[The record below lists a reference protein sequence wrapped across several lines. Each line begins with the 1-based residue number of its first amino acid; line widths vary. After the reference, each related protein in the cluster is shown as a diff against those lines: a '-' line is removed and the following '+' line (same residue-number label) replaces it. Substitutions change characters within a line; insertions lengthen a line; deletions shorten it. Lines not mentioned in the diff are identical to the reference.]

1 MSSQNSVQ
9 SAGGNKSKYQS
20 GMLPGAEG
28 EKSNLPARHR
38 LVKAWMVIFQASTI
52 VGIIALMVLLVKII
66 NDSFGY
72 AIIVYKTDPATLAES
87 ATPIEDLTKNDLI
100 AILQVNITSG
110 RYQTLIKERPP
121 EDLSQREVLELVIT
135 EVAEPKVGAT
145 FTLYES
151 IFQKDEIIQYAIDTF
166 PAGFLE
172 FRNWVSLDFVTS
184 PQSSDPLVAGVR
196 NAILGSLFT
205 IFVAM
210 LFAVPMGVMAAI
222 YLEEYARD
230 NWINRVIRTNINNL
244 AGVPSII
251 YGILG
256 LAVFVRALEPVTSGT
271 LFGFSDPTIANG
283 RTILSAGLTLGLL
296 ILPLVIINAQEA
308 IRAVPRSLREASFGL
323 GGTKWQTVWYHV
335 LPNAISGTLTGTILA
350 MSRAIGETAPL
361 VVIGASTF
369 ITFDPSSPFSKF
381 TTLPIQIYQW
391 TARPQDV
398 WRNLAAAAIIVL
410 LILLLAMNA
419 IAIYLRNRYSRRLA

>member
-1 MSSQNSVQ
+1 MSSQSPTQ
-9 SAGGNKSKYQS
+9 PPSRKKTKHQA
-20 GMLPGAEG
+20 GMLPGSED
-28 EKSNLPARHR
+28 EVSNLPSRHR
-38 LVKAWMVIFQASTI
+38 LGAAWMVVFQISTV
-52 VGIIALMVLLVKII
+52 VGIIALMVLLIKII

-72 AIIVYKTDPATLAES
+72 AIIIYKTAPATFIKS
-87 ATPIEDLTKNDLI
+87 ATPIEELTKNDLI
-100 AILQVNITSG
+100 AILQENITSG
-110 RYQTLIKERPP
+110 RYNFLNSELPF
-121 EDLSQREVLELVIT
+121 EDRTQAELQDLVIV
-135 EVAEPKVGAT
+135 EVAKPRVARA

-151 IFQKDEIIQYAIDTF
+151 IFQKGEIIQFAVDNF
-166 PAGFLE
+166 PGGFLS
-172 FRNWVSLDFVTS
+172 FRNWISLDFITS
-184 PQSSDPLVAGVR
+184 PQSSDPLNAGVR

-205 IFVAM
+205 IFIAM
-210 LFAVPMGVMAAI
+210 LFAVPMGIMSAI
-222 YLEEYARD
+222 YLEEYASD
-230 NWINRVIRTNINNL
+230 NWINRIIRTNINNL

-256 LAVFVRALEPVTSGT
+256 LAVFVRVLEPITSGT
-271 LFGFSDPTIANG
+271 VFGFSDPTTANG

-296 ILPLVIINAQEA
+296 VLPLVIINAQEA

-335 LPNAISGTLTGTILA
+335 LPNAIPGTLTGTILA

-381 TTLPIQIYQW
+381 TTLPSQIYQW

-398 WRNLAAAAIIVL
+398 WRNLSAAAIIVL

-419 IAIYLRNRYSRRLA
+419 IAIYLRNRYSRRPA